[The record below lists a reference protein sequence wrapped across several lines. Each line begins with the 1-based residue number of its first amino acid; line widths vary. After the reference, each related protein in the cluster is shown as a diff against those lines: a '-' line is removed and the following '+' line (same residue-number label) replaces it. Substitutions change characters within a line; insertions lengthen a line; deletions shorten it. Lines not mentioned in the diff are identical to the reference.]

1 MVSCLPHQTQ
11 EPHPIKPW
19 GIYSVSLWAVLK
31 QWLLPGWHVAT
42 LEQSINGDTV
52 RRMAR
57 CCLAQ
62 EEQEDVA
69 ASSPVTAFRLGVA
82 RAAPSPSDPSCTL
95 NSQEHRAVTKPEHWS
110 EGKTLLQ
117 PLQITEA
124 SLASPQRCL

>member
-1 MVSCLPHQTQ
+1 M
-11 EPHPIKPW
+11 
-19 GIYSVSLWAVLK
+19 LK

-62 EEQEDVA
+62 EDVA
-69 ASSPVTAFRLGVA
+69 ASSPVTAFMA
-82 RAAPSPSDPSCTL
+82 RTAPSPSDPSCTL
-95 NSQEHRAVTKPEHWS
+95 TSQKHRAVTKPEHWS

-117 PLQITEA
+117 LLQITEA
-124 SLASPQRCL
+124 SLSAISEALSPPIPGPLDQSIPLAPYLTFLPSMQG